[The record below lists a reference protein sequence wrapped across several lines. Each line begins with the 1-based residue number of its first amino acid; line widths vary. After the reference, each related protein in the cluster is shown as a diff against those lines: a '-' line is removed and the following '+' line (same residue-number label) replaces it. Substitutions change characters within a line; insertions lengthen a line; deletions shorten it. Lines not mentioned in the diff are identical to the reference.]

1 MASNKDTH
9 QQTLDYLKHEMD
21 REVEMKRQELLQD
34 VQHQMSEKK
43 FVGPEF
49 MQKEAYQNEL
59 NRLNNEAQK
68 ALISLET
75 QLEKEYYRDFG
86 GSREAAEKLLSLDSL
101 DSNFNEMGSP
111 NQNREGPELN
121 QDFESSSSNFITP
134 DNPGI
139 DKE

>member
-1 MASNKDTH
+1 
-9 QQTLDYLKHEMD
+9 
-21 REVEMKRQELLQD
+21 MKRQELLQD

-68 ALISLET
+68 ALILLET

-101 DSNFNEMGSP
+101 DSNFNEMGSSNP
-111 NQNREGPELN
+111 NREGPELN
-121 QDFESSSSNFITP
+121 QDFESSSSNFINP